1 MDIEAIR
8 EYCLS
13 LSATTEKIQWGADLV
28 FKVGGKMYATLV
40 LDDRQLGRLSF
51 KSTPEGF
58 AELIEREG
66 VEPAAYVAR
75 YHWVTVLPPH
85 ALREDEIRDLLHAA
99 YEIVRAGL
107 PKKVQ
112 QSLADSPRGGAQ
124 TRKAPARSSRGQKK
138 GRAGRR
144 GAPGQRHH

>member
-8 EYCLS
+8 QHCLS
-13 LSATTEKIQWGADLV
+13 LPHTTEQIQWGADLV
-28 FKVGGKMYATLV
+28 FKIGGKMYAAAA
-40 LDDRQLGRLSF
+40 LDDRHAGRLSF

-66 VEPAAYVAR
+66 FEPAAYAAR

-85 ALREDEIRDLLHAA
+85 RVRDDEVRALLRAA

-107 PKKVQ
+107 PKRVQ
-112 QSLADSPRGGAQ
+112 QELAGA
-124 TRKAPARSSRGQKK
+124 APARGARAKK
-138 GRAGRR
+138 AKRGRR
-144 GAPGQRHH
+144 QKRRRRAS

>member
-8 EYCLS
+8 QYCLS
-13 LSATTEKIQWGADLV
+13 LPHTTEKIQWGADLV
-28 FKVGGKMYATLV
+28 FKVGGKIYAAVV

-58 AELIEREG
+58 AELTEREG
-66 VEPAAYVAR
+66 IEPAAYSAR

-85 ALREDEIRDLLHAA
+85 VLRDEEIRNLLRAA
-99 YEIVRAGL
+99 YDIVRAAL

-112 QSLADSPRGGAQ
+112 LDLSSDAPRPPKPRRAKRHLA
-124 TRKAPARSSRGQKK
+124 SSRK
-138 GRAGRR
+138 
-144 GAPGQRHH
+144 RH

>member
-1 MDIEAIR
+1 MNIEAIR

-13 LSATTEKIQWGADLV
+13 LPATTEKIQWGADLV
-28 FKVGGKMYATLV
+28 FKVGGKMYATVV

-51 KSTPEGF
+51 KSTPDGF

-66 VEPAAYVAR
+66 IEPAAYVAR

-85 ALREDEIRDLLHAA
+85 RLRDEEIRGLLRAA
-99 YEIVRAGL
+99 YDIVRAAL

-112 QSLADSPRGGAQ
+112 MELSV
-124 TRKAPARSSRGQKK
+124 APARARKP
-138 GRAGRR
+138 RR
-144 GAPGQRHH
+144 PARPARH

>member
-8 EYCLS
+8 QYCLS
-13 LSATTEKIQWGADLV
+13 LPATTEKIQWGADLV
-28 FKVGGKMYATLV
+28 FKVGGKMYAAVV

-58 AELIEREG
+58 AELIERDG
-66 VEPAAYVAR
+66 IKPAAYVAR

-85 ALREDEIRDLLHAA
+85 RLRDDEIRGLLRTA
-99 YEIVRAGL
+99 YDIVRNAL

-112 QSLADSPRGGAQ
+112 QELS
-124 TRKAPARSSRGQKK
+124 
-138 GRAGRR
+138 
-144 GAPGQRHH
+144 GAPGRAVRPRRHSPRRTSRPRRH

>member
-13 LSATTEKIQWGADLV
+13 LPATTEKIQWGADLV
-28 FKVGGKMYATLV
+28 FKVGGKMYAALV
-40 LDDRQLGRLSF
+40 LDDRKLGQLSF

-66 VEPAAYVAR
+66 VEPAAYAAR
-75 YHWVTVLPPH
+75 YHWVTVEVPH
-85 ALREDEIRDLLHAA
+85 TLREDEIRSLLRAA
-99 YEIVRAGL
+99 YEIISAGL

-112 QSLADSPRGGAQ
+112 ASITRQ
-124 TRKAPARSSRGQKK
+124 TKARLVAGKRRRKKRSG
-138 GRAGRR
+138 
-144 GAPGQRHH
+144 

>member
-13 LSATTEKIQWGADLV
+13 LPATTEKIQWGADLV
-28 FKVGGKMYATLV
+28 FKVGGKMYAALV
-40 LDDRQLGRLSF
+40 LDDRQVGRLSF

-58 AELIEREG
+58 AELVEREG
-66 VEPAAYVAR
+66 IEPAAYAAR

-85 ALREDEIRDLLHAA
+85 ALRDDEIRTLLRAA
-99 YEIVRAGL
+99 YDIVRAAL

-112 QSLADSPRGGAQ
+112 QKLSSESARTRTPSRPKRRRAPR
-124 TRKAPARSSRGQKK
+124 RAR
-138 GRAGRR
+138 
-144 GAPGQRHH
+144 H

>member
-8 EYCLS
+8 QYCLS
-13 LSATTEKIQWGADLV
+13 LPATTEKIQWGADLV
-28 FKVGGKMYATLV
+28 FKVGGKMYAAVV

-66 VEPAAYVAR
+66 IEPAAYAAR

-85 ALREDEIRDLLHAA
+85 ALRDDEIRSLLHAA
-99 YEIVRAGL
+99 YDIIRAAL
-107 PKKVQ
+107 PKKV
-112 QSLADSPRGGAQ
+112 LAQLSAGGEI
-124 TRKAPARSSRGQKK
+124 RMRPKK
-138 GRAGRR
+138 RR
-144 GAPGQRHH
+144 LR

>member
-1 MDIEAIR
+1 MDIESIR
-8 EYCLS
+8 QYCLS
-13 LSATTEKIQWGADLV
+13 LPATTEKIQWGADLV
-28 FKVGGKMYATLV
+28 FKVGGKMYAALV

-66 VEPAAYVAR
+66 VEPAAYAAR

-85 ALREDEIRDLLHAA
+85 AMREDEIRGLLRAA
-99 YEIVRAGL
+99 YEIVRACL

-112 QSLADSPRGGAQ
+112 QDLTNSARGAGSARK
-124 TRKAPARSSRGQKK
+124 TRVRLSGRRKK
-138 GRAGRR
+138 GRSARR
-144 GAPGQRHH
+144 GAPRSKGH